1 VTTSNLSADKQAT
14 GDNDKAAAQPSS
26 ASRPLKTIWSL
37 IREAAI
43 EWQRDDVSG
52 LAAGVAFYTI
62 FSLTP
67 ILVISLAVAGAFT
80 GSSAARSEL
89 FAQLTR
95 NVGPRAAEFLDL
107 LLEGSRTTGSTAMAT
122 ILGAI
127 AALLG
132 ATAVFVSL
140 RNSLNTI
147 WHVVPR
153 NRSIW
158 AALAYERVVS
168 FLAVLA
174 LGLFLV
180 VSVVSR
186 AGLSAMWRLLETR
199 LPIPGAALDTLHLV
213 VSLGLLTALFA
224 ALYRFLP
231 DVRISWSDVWI
242 GATITALL
250 FTLGNLLI
258 ALYLSTSTL
267 RSVYGAAG
275 SLVMI
280 LLWVYYSAQIFL
292 FGAELTQVYSR
303 RYGSQSRPP
312 QSAASLQP

>member
-1 VTTSNLSADKQAT
+1 LQVTTSNLGTNKQAT
-14 GDNDKAAAQPSS
+14 GNNAKT
-26 ASRPLKTIWSL
+26 ASRPSRAGRPFKIIWSL

-43 EWQRDDVSG
+43 EWYQDNVMQ
-52 LAAGVAFYTI
+52 LAAALAFYTI

-89 FAQLTR
+89 FTQLSR
-95 NVGPRAAEFLDL
+95 IVGPRAVEFLDL
-107 LLEGSRTTGSTAMAT
+107 LLEGSRTTGSTAAAT

-132 ATAVFVSL
+132 ATAVFVAL
-140 RNSLNTI
+140 RNSLNAI
-147 WHVVPR
+147 WHVMPK

-158 AALAYERVVS
+158 AGLAYERVLS
-168 FLAVLA
+168 FLAVLG

-180 VSVVSR
+180 VSVASR
-186 AGLSAMWRLLETR
+186 AALSAMSRLLEAAI
-199 LPIPGAALDTLHLV
+199 PIPGAALDTLHLV
-213 VSLGLLTALFA
+213 VSFGLLTALFA

-250 FTLGNLLI
+250 FTFGNLLI
-258 ALYLSTSTL
+258 GFYLGTSTL

-292 FGAELTQVYSR
+292 
-303 RYGSQSRPP
+303 
-312 QSAASLQP
+312 